1 MECYICG
8 HDTKVVNS
16 RHQSRLNQVWR
27 RRVCLNCDYIL
38 TTIEK
43 IDLERAMMIKF
54 DNESIAPFIKE
65 KLLISIDNSLGH
77 RANHINEAIS
87 LTNTIV
93 TKLQASYKTPL
104 ITKNDIVT
112 TAQEVLKNFD
122 SVASVYY
129 NAYHEVNTK

>member
-1 MECYICG
+1 MECYVCG

-27 RRVCLNCDYIL
+27 RRVCINCDYIF

-54 DNESIAPFIKE
+54 DNENITPFIKE

-77 RANHINEAIS
+77 RLDHISEAIS
-87 LTNTIV
+87 LTNTVI
-93 TKLQASYKTPL
+93 TKLQTNYKTPL
-104 ITKNDIVT
+104 LSKKDILATVE
-112 TAQEVLKNFD
+112 EVLKNFD
-122 SVASVYY
+122 NVAAVYY
-129 NAYHEVNTK
+129 SAYHKTNT